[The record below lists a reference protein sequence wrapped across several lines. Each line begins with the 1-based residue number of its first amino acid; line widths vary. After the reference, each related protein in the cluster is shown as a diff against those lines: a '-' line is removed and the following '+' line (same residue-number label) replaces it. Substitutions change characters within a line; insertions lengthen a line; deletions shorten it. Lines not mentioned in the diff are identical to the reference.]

1 MYWCFKLIVVTP
13 FEHWGPSNNVLPV
26 LVLNQKLWMLI
37 CVQRFGNKRVGK
49 KHCILASQWYFYL
62 FIRTEQCSKYQ
73 WLVHCADYL
82 SRCTCMLYSPYPEWQ
97 LYIRIVFKQL
107 QCCFVCAHILLLLL
121 FLCNTELI
129 YNWCTIKKLL
139 SYYKNPCISVVFNR
153 SISKL

>member
-1 MYWCFKLIVVTP
+1 MYWCFKFIVVTP

-73 WLVHCADYL
+73 WLAHCADYL
-82 SRCTCMLYSPYPEWQ
+82 SRCTCMLYSPYPE
-97 LYIRIVFKQL
+97 LYSNSFNAVL
-107 QCCFVCAHILLLLL
+107 SV
-121 FLCNTELI
+121 LI
-129 YNWCTIKKLL
+129 YYFCFYFSVTQNWYMTD
-139 SYYKNPCISVVFNR
+139 VQ
-153 SISKL
+153 

>member
-62 FIRTEQCSKYQ
+62 LIRTEQCSKYQ
-73 WLVHCADYL
+73 WLAHCADYL
-82 SRCTCMLYSPYPEWQ
+82 SHVHVCSIVHIQSGTCTYELYSNSFSAVLSVLVY
-97 LYIRIVFKQL
+97 YF
-107 QCCFVCAHILLLLL
+107 CFYFSV
-121 FLCNTELI
+121 TQ
-129 YNWCTIKKLL
+129 NWYMTD
-139 SYYKNPCISVVFNR
+139 VR
-153 SISKL
+153 